1 MTSKIKVDNIN
12 KVSDDSNIINK
23 CGTTIT
29 LGASGDTI
37 NLASGASQSGFGR
50 TGTVDWITTP
60 KTTGTFTAVSGEG
73 YFCNTS
79 GGAITANLPAGVA
92 GAIVSFA
99 DYAETWQT
107 NNVTVTPNGT
117 DKIGGGG
124 SATLSTQGQSV
135 TFVFVDSTQGWVNVQ
150 DSTSNERGQSFIC
163 ASVSGACNTLV
174 TAPCCANVKI
184 ATFTGPGNFTVN
196 SISCNAASNVVSHLV
211 IAGGGGSG
219 SKASGGPG
227 GTGGGGAGGY
237 REVNSPSAPF
247 SASPLNGYPSAP
259 NRITV
264 TAATFPIVVGGG
276 GAGGAAPGNIG
287 INGGVSSFST
297 ITSAGGGG
305 GSYSPSPVTGAAGGS
320 GGGGNGGNT
329 TAGGAGNTPP
339 VSPAQGFSGGTAG
352 NGGGGGGGAVG
363 SGSPGNTPAPNHG
376 GPGGNGTTN
385 SITGSPVAR
394 AGGGGGGGYGNS
406 AGTGGTGGGGAGT
419 TGPNAPVGAN
429 GTANTG
435 GGAGGTGGT
444 SPGCNLAGASGGS
457 GIVIIRYK
465 FQ

>member
-12 KVSDDSNIINK
+12 KVSDDSNIIKK

-29 LGASGDTI
+29 LGASGDSI
-37 NLASGASQSGFGR
+37 ALASGASQTGFGR

-73 YFCNTS
+73 YFLNTS
-79 GGAITANLPAGVA
+79 GGVITANLPAGVA

-124 SATLSTQGQSV
+124 SAILNTEGQSV